1 MPERLETSSSDPR
14 WTRRGFLGLVAG
26 LSMGA
31 WSRGA
36 GADTA
41 ASCASLRRAIA
52 KTGET
57 LPAVGLGT
65 WQGLSR
71 ARFAEA
77 RDIVSRF
84 VDLGGTVIDTA
95 PMYGD
100 AESAIGD
107 IVRDLDVRDRL
118 FLATKVLTTGREAG
132 RGQMR
137 KSFEYLGITRLDL
150 MQIHNLVDWR
160 TQLAT
165 LQELR
170 AAGTVRYVGVTHY
183 TVDAHAQLEQIVKDE
198 NIDFV
203 QVNYNIAV
211 RDAEKRLLPRAAD
224 RGVAVIVNRPFEE
237 GALFGRVRG
246 QSLPAWA
253 ADIGCSSFAQ
263 LYLKFI
269 LANPAVTCT
278 IPGTDR
284 IEHLEDNMAAACGV
298 LPDATMRARMVR
310 WFDAL

>member
-1 MPERLETSSSDPR
+1 MSSPELHVS
-14 WTRRGFLGLVAG
+14 RRGFLGLMAG
-26 LSMGA
+26 LSMSA
-31 WSRGA
+31 WTRA
-36 GADTA
+36 RADAET
-41 ASCASLRRAIA
+41 CTPLRRPIA

-71 ARFAEA
+71 ASFVAA
-77 RDIVSRF
+77 REVVARF
-84 VDLGGTVIDTA
+84 VDLGGAVIDTA

-118 FLATKVLTTGREAG
+118 FLATKVLSNGREAG
-132 RGQMR
+132 RDQMR

-170 AAGTVRYVGVTHY
+170 TAGTVRYVGVTHY
-183 TVDAHAQLEQIVKDE
+183 SVDAHAQLEQIVKNE

-203 QVNYNIAV
+203 QVNYNIGV
-211 RDAEKRLLPRAAD
+211 RDAEKHLLPRAAE

-237 GALFGRVRG
+237 GALFARVRG
-246 QSLPAWA
+246 QSLPDWS

-263 LYLKFI
+263 LFLKFI
-269 LANPAVTCT
+269 LANPAVTCA

-284 IEHLEDNMAAACGV
+284 IDHLEDNMAAACGV
-298 LPDATMRARMVR
+298 LPDAGMRARMVQ